1 MALELS
7 ELARKEIITS
17 KSDIIDMRK
26 ALYDKLKRA
35 NKKAAGFPSSIGGVD
50 TMFFDKKH
58 TGPPAF
64 EVVNLVV
71 GVTLYIFTAPGNRP
85 VSTDYTARNAQV
97 AASLLQACHLA
108 VIKLISGCV
117 RIACF
122 GLMITSLLQVVNR
135 LDASWLS
142 RLFIYKPCLSCFNN
156 LQQVCRYLLH
166 QVWFSQ
172 AWCNL
177 MTNLHQMD
185 KIHNLHQVCGVPG
198 CVVHTA
204 DLSQRTL
211 CITGLNS
218 HSKYTW
224 SSSF

>member
-1 MALELS
+1 MLALARREASRYPGKKHVCKQCMNISYNMGYKESNCNILHFVFQSHSKTTYLAHLFDAVHGMALELS

-71 GVTLYIFTAPGNRP
+71 GVTPYIFATPGNRP

-97 AASLLQACHLA
+97 AASVPQACHLA
-108 VIKLISGCV
+108 VIKSISGCV
-117 RIACF
+117 HIACS
-122 GLMITSLLQVVNR
+122 GLMITSLLEVVKR
-135 LDASWLS
+135 PAAS
-142 RLFIYKPCLSCFNN
+142 
-156 LQQVCRYLLH
+156 
-166 QVWFSQ
+166 
-172 AWCNL
+172 
-177 MTNLHQMD
+177 
-185 KIHNLHQVCGVPG
+185 
-198 CVVHTA
+198 
-204 DLSQRTL
+204 
-211 CITGLNS
+211 
-218 HSKYTW
+218 
-224 SSSF
+224 

>member
-71 GVTLYIFTAPGNRP
+71 GVTLYIFAAPGNRP
-85 VSTDYTARNAQV
+85 V
-97 AASLLQACHLA
+97 LL
-108 VIKLISGCV
+108 
-117 RIACF
+117 
-122 GLMITSLLQVVNR
+122 ITQPQTR
-135 LDASWLS
+135 
-142 RLFIYKPCLSCFNN
+142 K
-156 LQQVCRYLLH
+156 LQQVCCRLVALL
-166 QVWFSQ
+166 
-172 AWCNL
+172 
-177 MTNLHQMD
+177 
-185 KIHNLHQVCGVPG
+185 
-198 CVVHTA
+198 
-204 DLSQRTL
+204 
-211 CITGLNS
+211 
-218 HSKYTW
+218 
-224 SSSF
+224 SSSRYQDAFASLAPA

>member
-108 VIKLISGCV
+108 VIKSISGCV
-117 RIACF
+117 HIACF

-135 LDASWLS
+135 LDAS
-142 RLFIYKPCLSCFNN
+142 
-156 LQQVCRYLLH
+156 
-166 QVWFSQ
+166 
-172 AWCNL
+172 
-177 MTNLHQMD
+177 
-185 KIHNLHQVCGVPG
+185 
-198 CVVHTA
+198 
-204 DLSQRTL
+204 
-211 CITGLNS
+211 
-218 HSKYTW
+218 
-224 SSSF
+224 